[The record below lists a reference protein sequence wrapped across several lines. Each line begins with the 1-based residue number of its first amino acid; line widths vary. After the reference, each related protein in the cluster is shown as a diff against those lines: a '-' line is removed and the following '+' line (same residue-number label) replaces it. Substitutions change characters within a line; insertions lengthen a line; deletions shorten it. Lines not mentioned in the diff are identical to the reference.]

1 MNSSDCPDISTS
13 QRTQNLVLITDDDRS
28 LQMLLKVAM
37 EQEGFEV
44 AQSNSGEQC
53 LRDYQRL
60 QPDMVLLDAVM
71 PGIDG
76 FECCRQLRQLPGA
89 DQVPILMIT
98 VLDDSESVAQAFD
111 AGATDYIT
119 KPIYWAVLS
128 HRVRRLLE
136 SYQTTLQSCHVAQN
150 LRRYQQWCSLQ
161 HQLLQSLQTLPL
173 DGFLQATL
181 HALQISLAGDRSC
194 VALYHVRQEQ
204 WRIAELTPNT
214 IATSLTANL
223 TANFKIESLSDACLD
238 WLKSQSDPITIH
250 KRDAIGSEDPIVST
264 AVPIFRRLQDSL
276 QDLLSE
282 ILGSTI
288 QVVPIFNQ
296 TPHPVTLHALLICS
310 KIESEHGSDLE
321 IAMVKSIGEM
331 IAIAFQRDHRAT
343 D

>member
-13 QRTQNLVLITDDDRS
+13 QRTQSLVLITDDDRS

-128 HRVRRLLE
+128 QRVRRLLE
-136 SYQTTLQSCHVAQN
+136 SYQTTLQSRQVAQN
-150 LRRYQQWCSLQ
+150 LQRYQQWCGLQ
-161 HQLLQSLQTLPL
+161 HQLLQKLQTFPL
-173 DGFLQATL
+173 DGFLETTL
-181 HALQISLAGDRSC
+181 QALQTSLAGDRSC
-194 VALYHVRQEQ
+194 VALYHVSQDQ
-204 WRIAELTPNT
+204 WRIAEITPNT
-214 IATSLTANL
+214 IATSLKAKL
-223 TANFKIESLSDACLD
+223 QANFKLDTLSDACLD
-238 WLKSQSDPITIH
+238 WLKSQDDPITIH
-250 KRDAIGSEDPIVST
+250 KRDTIEADPTVSN

-276 QDLLSE
+276 QDLLSD

-296 TPHPVTLHALLICS
+296 THNPVTLQAILICS
-310 KIESEHGSDLE
+310 TIESEQGSDFE

-331 IAIAFQRDHRAT
+331 IAIAFQMDQRAT
-343 D
+343 A